1 MQHAKTRCSRSPGP
15 LVLCLH
21 TRTMRPYDLQTK
33 AWRSISSCC
42 SVHVD
47 GIKNGWSRETT
58 ECAVHGQG
66 KNVCPLSLWET
77 NKWRLWF
84 HSWLQH
90 SQGFGKVHPKN
101 RQNMKEIHGCHRS
114 HKDGAEFSSAI
125 TVGWR
130 RIETYTQQETFC
142 WDISISSK
150 PTKKNKRFRYPAK
163 SYLEVIYF

>member
-21 TRTMRPYDLQTK
+21 TRTMRPYDLQTR

-47 GIKNGWSRETT
+47 GIKNGWSRGQGTT

-84 HSWLQH
+84 YSVLDKCIQRIDRTKKKYMDAIARTKTLKTKKVKRLLLGYRETNRHFLSWCHYQKGLRSIHEQAMWWMWH
-90 SQGFGKVHPKN
+90 SQ
-101 RQNMKEIHGCHRS
+101 RQSWCKRS
-114 HKDGAEFSSAI
+114 FQ
-125 TVGWR
+125 V
-130 RIETYTQQETFC
+130 Q
-142 WDISISSK
+142 
-150 PTKKNKRFRYPAK
+150 
-163 SYLEVIYF
+163 